1 VKKIG
6 QSLAQPIF
14 VKINAKTY
22 PWKKWSKMWATTVI
36 LKNSAQSKPS
46 PNLVTRYAHYL
57 MIANIPV
64 AHFIVTSQTLLTQLS
79 NVGTAAGLPDGTYI

>member
-1 VKKIG
+1 
-6 QSLAQPIF
+6 
-14 VKINAKTY
+14 
-22 PWKKWSKMWATTVI
+22 
-36 LKNSAQSKPS
+36 
-46 PNLVTRYAHYL
+46 